1 MLTSK
6 HFSLGSLTL
15 VNFNIFLIDLVTPFL
30 NAAGG
35 ANDSHFP
42 CPGCQFE
49 LVLDATYKMKNR
61 LEALVSGVII
71 ARKLLPLEVAL
82 YDWPCRAR

>member
-1 MLTSK
+1 VLTSK

-15 VNFNIFLIDLVTPFL
+15 VNFCIFLIDLVTRFL
-30 NAAGG
+30 NADGG

-49 LVLDATYKMKNR
+49 LVLDAAYKMKNR
-61 LEALVSGVII
+61 LEALVAGVIL
-71 ARKLLPLEVAL
+71 AKKLQTPLFRSCVT
-82 YDWPCRAR
+82 